1 MKKGMVTAISLLK
14 SSEYR
19 LKIIKA
25 IGKDTVTPSE
35 IAEKIGIRLNH
46 VSMFLKELKENN
58 LVKCL
63 NEDTRKGRLYE
74 LTGLGKMQSTSLQ
87 VGNRIKFKDESW
99 DFRNDFTKYSNHGF
113 HTYPAMM
120 IPQVARR
127 LINSGLSLPT

>member
-1 MKKGMVTAISLLK
+1 MITAISLLK

-25 IGKDTVTPSE
+25 IGKDTITPSE
-35 IAEKIGIRLNH
+35 IANKIGIRLNH

-74 LTGLGKMQSTSLQ
+74 LTELGKNAIDKLTN
-87 VGNRIKFKDESW
+87 G
-99 DFRNDFTKYSNHGF
+99 
-113 HTYPAMM
+113 PA
-120 IPQVARR
+120 
-127 LINSGLSLPT
+127 

>member
-1 MKKGMVTAISLLK
+1 MQKGMVTAISLLK

-25 IGKDTVTPSE
+25 IEKNTVTPSE

-74 LTGLGKMQSTSLQ
+74 LTELGQ
-87 VGNRIKFKDESW
+87 D
-99 DFRNDFTKYSNHGF
+99 
-113 HTYPAMM
+113 A
-120 IPQVARR
+120 
-127 LINSGLSLPT
+127 INKLTNGK

>member
-1 MKKGMVTAISLLK
+1 MVTAISLLK
-14 SSEYR
+14 SSGYR

-46 VSMFLKELKENN
+46 VSTFLKELKENN

-74 LTGLGKMQSTSLQ
+74 LTELGQNAIDKLTN
-87 VGNRIKFKDESW
+87 GK
-99 DFRNDFTKYSNHGF
+99 
-113 HTYPAMM
+113 
-120 IPQVARR
+120 
-127 LINSGLSLPT
+127 

>member
-1 MKKGMVTAISLLK
+1 MQKGMVTAISLLK
-14 SSEYR
+14 SSKYR

-25 IGKDTVTPSE
+25 IEKDTVTPSE

-74 LTGLGKMQSTSLQ
+74 LTELGQYAIDKLTN
-87 VGNRIKFKDESW
+87 GK
-99 DFRNDFTKYSNHGF
+99 
-113 HTYPAMM
+113 
-120 IPQVARR
+120 
-127 LINSGLSLPT
+127 

>member
-1 MKKGMVTAISLLK
+1 MQKGMVTAISLLK

-25 IGKDTVTPSE
+25 IGKDAVTPSE

-46 VSMFLKELKENN
+46 VSTFLKELKENN

-74 LTGLGKMQSTSLQ
+74 LTELGQNAIDKLTN
-87 VGNRIKFKDESW
+87 GK
-99 DFRNDFTKYSNHGF
+99 
-113 HTYPAMM
+113 
-120 IPQVARR
+120 
-127 LINSGLSLPT
+127 

>member
-1 MKKGMVTAISLLK
+1 MQNGMITAISLLK
-14 SSEYR
+14 SSGYR

-74 LTGLGKMQSTSLQ
+74 LTELGQNAIDKLTN
-87 VGNRIKFKDESW
+87 GK
-99 DFRNDFTKYSNHGF
+99 
-113 HTYPAMM
+113 
-120 IPQVARR
+120 
-127 LINSGLSLPT
+127 

>member
-1 MKKGMVTAISLLK
+1 MQKGMVTAISLLK

-25 IGKDTVTPSE
+25 IGKDTLTPSE

-46 VSMFLKELKENN
+46 VSTFLKELKENN

-74 LTGLGKMQSTSLQ
+74 LTELGQNAIDKLTN
-87 VGNRIKFKDESW
+87 GK
-99 DFRNDFTKYSNHGF
+99 
-113 HTYPAMM
+113 
-120 IPQVARR
+120 
-127 LINSGLSLPT
+127 

>member
-1 MKKGMVTAISLLK
+1 MQKGMVTAISLLK
-14 SSEYR
+14 SSVYR

-25 IGKDTVTPSE
+25 IGKDTITPSE

-74 LTGLGKMQSTSLQ
+74 LTEVGKNAISKLN
-87 VGNRIKFKDESW
+87 GK
-99 DFRNDFTKYSNHGF
+99 
-113 HTYPAMM
+113 
-120 IPQVARR
+120 
-127 LINSGLSLPT
+127 